1 MSNSNTL
8 PDNKNSKAET
18 IGERIEALMLKNKI
32 DQYTLGT
39 LAGTTQPTIS
49 RIMSGK
55 TSNSR
60 NIPKIATVLNTTVEY
75 LVFGT
80 GIESLS
86 SSEASESLRIKEN
99 DFMLIR
105 MYDNVSENTEN
116 LHTNKNA
123 EDILMLE
130 KSLIPLGSCS
140 DDLRYLKV
148 DDNSMSPKIPV
159 AARVFFNMKD
169 TNVIAGKAYAI
180 KYGHLREQVRILY
193 PQPDGGY
200 RVRVT
205 TEMASEFPEIQ
216 VSKQE
221 IDNQTFKVLGR
232 VFSVTS
238 LWE

>member
-8 PDNKNSKAET
+8 PDNKNSKADT

-32 DQYTLGT
+32 DQYTLAT
-39 LAGTTQPTIS
+39 SAGTTQPTIS

-60 NIPKIATVLNTTVEY
+60 TIPKIANVLNTTVEY

-105 MYDNVSENTEN
+105 MYDNVSENTD
-116 LHTNKNA
+116 LYTNKNA

-130 KSLIPLGSCS
+130 KSLIPSGSSS

-221 IDNQTFKVLGR
+221 IDNDTFKVLGR

-238 LWE
+238 IWE